1 MFWQRILFGSLMIA
15 ALVGVV
21 TFDGWISQRM
31 LTESLRCSAHF
42 GGRALLFCGLPM
54 ALLILVLL
62 VPAVFELGQLCRSGG
77 YRPAV
82 YWSGFVAVGL
92 AIVPWLEM
100 QYRIAPGGALCPLI
114 PVAVS
119 PTVLWLTG
127 GFLGACLIILARKT
141 TERAVSNIAVT
152 LFIMI
157 YLGLLGSFALR
168 IRCLQPGMAGSA
180 LIIYFII
187 SVKFGDIGAYFTGR
201 LFGKH
206 KLIFWLSPGKTIEG
220 AIGAMVFGGG
230 VSVGLMALWSHLAVG
245 SPAIGK
251 PPLTLSEAFL
261 FGIVMAIFG
270 HFGDLVESAIKR
282 DVGSKDSG
290 RIIPS
295 FGGLLDLLDSP
306 LVGAPVAWGYLTI
319 LGGLG

>member
-21 TFDGWISQRM
+21 VIDGKWSQQM
-31 LTESLRCSAHF
+31 LALSSYCTDRLSAR
-42 GGRALLFCGLPM
+42 GMLLCGLPIT
-54 ALLILVLL
+54 LLMLALL
-62 VPAVFELGQLCRSGG
+62 VPAVFELGKLCRSGG
-77 YRPAV
+77 YQPAV
-82 YWSGFVAVGL
+82 YWSAFVAVGL

-100 QYRIAPGGALCPLI
+100 QYRIAPGGALCPLV
-114 PVAVS
+114 PVALS
-119 PTVLWLTG
+119 PSVLWLTG
-127 GFLGACLIILARKT
+127 GLLGACLVILARKT
-141 TERAVSNIAVT
+141 TERAVSNIAIT

-201 LFGKH
+201 LIGKH
-206 KLIFWLSPGKTIEG
+206 KLIAWLSPGKTIEG
-220 AIGAMVFGGG
+220 AFGAMIFAGG
-230 VSVGLMALWSHLAVG
+230 VSVGLMALWSYLAAG
-245 SPAIGK
+245 SLPIGR
-251 PPLTLSEAFL
+251 PPLALAQAFL

-306 LVGAPVAWGYLTI
+306 LVAAPVAWGYLTLI
-319 LGGLG
+319 GGLG

>member
-21 TFDGWISQRM
+21 VIDGKWSEQMQGLSSYCTDSLCARGM
-31 LTESLRCSAHF
+31 LLR
-42 GGRALLFCGLPM
+42 GLPM
-54 ALLILVLL
+54 TLLMLGLLI
-62 VPAVFELGQLCRSGG
+62 PAVYELGRLCRLGG

-82 YWSGFVAVGL
+82 HWSAFVAVGL

-100 QYRIAPGGALCPLI
+100 QYRMAPADGLVPLLSI
-114 PVAVS
+114 DLS
-119 PTVLWLTG
+119 PSVLWLTG
-127 GFLGACLIILARKT
+127 GLLGACLVILARKT
-141 TERAVSNIAVT
+141 TERAISNIAIT

-157 YLGLLGSFALR
+157 YLGLLGSFAVR
-168 IRCLQPGMAGSA
+168 IRCLHPGMAGSA

-187 SVKFGDIGAYFTGR
+187 SVKSGDIGAYFTGR

-206 KLIFWLSPGKTIEG
+206 KLIPWLSPGKTIEG
-220 AIGAMVFGGG
+220 GIGAIVFAGG
-230 VSVGLMALWSHLAVG
+230 VSTGLIALWSYLAADILPLG
-245 SPAIGK
+245 T
-251 PPLTLSEAFL
+251 PPLQLSQAFV
-261 FGIVMAIFG
+261 FGALMAVFG

-290 RIIPS
+290 RIIPA

-306 LVGAPVAWGYLTI
+306 LVAAPIAWGYLTI
-319 LGGLG
+319 LGDLG